1 MELQRTWNNQ
11 STFLKK
17 KNKVGIFRFLNFK
30 NYYKT
35 TIIIRVLY

>member
-11 STFLKK
+11 NTFLKK

-35 TIIIRVLY
+35 TIIVRVL